1 MNSRNK
7 EKVFFLFV
15 GDIVALYASLFIAL
29 ILRYGSDFY
38 NQFINS
44 HAFPFTIIFAIWLT
58 VFYISGLYDLRRL
71 RNNLDFFKTLTLAI
85 FINGILATTFFYFL
99 PISGI
104 APKTNLFISIAVFAC
119 IEIFWRRLFNKFA
132 SSGEAPNRVLL
143 VGNSKTAQEI
153 SKVIS
158 TNPQFGYEIIS
169 HLSEEKTNGES
180 SSLHSIIQE
189 HGINVVVVP
198 RHLKHDSNFINELY
212 KLLSRGVEIHDLA
225 NFYELVMRKVP
236 LADVDEAW
244 FIEHLINHGRFYDQ
258 LKRAGEVLFAV
269 LLQIAA
275 LPFEIVIILITKITS
290 SGPVIY
296 KQIRVGKNDKEF
308 TLYKFR
314 TMRID
319 AEKNGAQW
327 SGTKDDRVT
336 PFGRLLRR
344 THFDELP
351 QLLNIIKG
359 NLSFVGP
366 RPERPEFVG
375 PLKEKVPYY
384 EVRLLVK
391 PGVTGWAQ
399 INHPADRD
407 LEDVKQKLQYD
418 IYYIKNRSIILDLA
432 IIIKTVKSIFINNK

>member
-1 MNSRNK
+1 MNPRNK
-7 EKVFFLFV
+7 TKVFSLFA
-15 GDIVALYASLFIAL
+15 GDIIALYSSLFITL

-38 NQFINS
+38 SQFTNF
-44 HAFPFTIIFAIWLT
+44 HAFPFTIIFAIWLI

-71 RNNLDFFKTLTLAI
+71 RNNLDFFKILMLAI
-85 FINGILATTFFYFL
+85 FINGFLATTFFYFL
-99 PISGI
+99 PIFGI
-104 APKTNLFISIAVFAC
+104 TPKTNLFVFIAAFAC
-119 IEIFWRRLFNKFA
+119 IELFWRRLFNKFA
-132 SSGEAPNRVLL
+132 SSGEAPNKVLL
-143 VGNSKTAQEI
+143 VGNSKTAEEI
-153 SKVIS
+153 FGVIS
-158 TNPQFGYEIIS
+158 ANPQFGYEIIS
-169 HLSEEKTNGES
+169 RLSEEKTNGGPS
-180 SSLHSIIQE
+180 PLHSVIKE
-189 HGINVVVVP
+189 RGINIVVVP
-198 RHLKHDSNFINELY
+198 RHLKHNPQFTGELY
-212 KLLSRGVEIHDLA
+212 ELLSQGIEIHDLA
-225 NFYELVMRKVP
+225 NFYELVMRKIP

-244 FIEHLINHGRFYDQ
+244 FLEHLINHGLFYDQ

-269 LLQIAA
+269 ILQIAV
-275 LPFEIVIILITKITS
+275 LPFEILIALITKITS
-290 SGPVIY
+290 SGPVVY

-327 SGTKDDRVT
+327 SGTEDDRVT
-336 PFGRLLRR
+336 PFGKLLRR

-351 QLLNIIKG
+351 QLVNIIKG

-366 RPERPEFVG
+366 RPERPEFVKT
-375 PLKEKVPYY
+375 LKEKVPYY

-399 INHPADRD
+399 INHPADQD

-432 IIIKTVKSIFINNK
+432 IIIKTVKSIFVSNG